1 MQPGSRPPRQPVS
14 LRAWFRVWV
23 NIHAMAFALIWTNI
37 KSLFGY
43 GLSMV
48 RSNET
53 LLQAVDRGATRKVAK
68 LVRSGA
74 SLSEPDADGRTA
86 LHLALER
93 LEDALDEGDTNGE
106 AERMELVRFVI
117 DQQTD
122 VDARDKNERAP
133 IHMAVQLGL
142 HEVARSLIDAG
153 ADLTLPCKGAS
164 TLRQA
169 TIRHDKQMV
178 RLLLKAACSA
188 APAGGAERAFSA
200 EFYVNL
206 TKDGWSALA
215 LAARAGDV
223 AIVEALL
230 DAGAD
235 PAATNATGKTALDI
249 AQLNKREAVVT
260 LLTSRLGSARGAVP
274 RRAEVMSR

>member
-1 MQPGSRPPRQPVS
+1 M
-14 LRAWFRVWV
+14 
-23 NIHAMAFALIWTNI
+23 NIHAMAFVLIWTNI
-37 KSLFGY
+37 KSLFEM
-43 GLSMV
+43 GLSMLW
-48 RSNET
+48 SKET

-93 LEDALDEGDTNGE
+93 LEEALDEEDAELE

-122 VDARDKNERAP
+122 VNARDKHERAP

-142 HEVARSLIDAG
+142 LEVVRSLIDAG
-153 ADLTLPCKGAS
+153 ADPTLPCKGAS

-169 TIRHDKQMV
+169 TIRHDERMV
-178 RLLLKAACSA
+178 RLLLKAASSP
-188 APAGGAERAFSA
+188 APAGGAERAFTA
-200 EFYVNL
+200 EYYVNL
-206 TKDGWSALA
+206 TKDGWSTLA

-235 PAATNATGKTALDI
+235 PAAVNATGKTALDI
-249 AQLNKREAVVT
+249 ARLNKRESVVS
-260 LLTSRLGSARGAVP
+260 LLTSRVGASDGAPAGASGARGAVP
-274 RRAEVMSR
+274 RRTLVMDR